1 MGKNIITKHM
11 KDLLQKHN
19 ITLYLTENEEKSIVC
34 ERWNH
39 KNKTKM
45 WKQFTVHGNTVYLDT
60 LPKIL
65 KQHNNTKHSS
75 IKMTP
80 VEASKKK
87 NESTVYFNL
96 YGDMEQLSSKPR
108 FKIGDKVRIS
118 KYKRKLFDKDTHLI
132 GLVDKIQS
140 TNPITYRL
148 EDLNKEED
156 LAAVRHKQSL
166 MKIYLKK
173 VKEMDE
179 DITLDD
185 LLQVICADTTNDN

>member
-1 MGKNIITKHM
+1 MLCAKYNIQSERTFETPCIITKNM

-19 ITLYLTENEEKSIVC
+19 VTLYSTENEEKSIIC
-34 ERWNH
+34 ERWNR
-39 KNKTKM
+39 KIKTKM
-45 WKQFTVHGNTVYLDT
+45 WKQFTVQGNTVYLDT

-65 KQHNNTKHSS
+65 KQYNNTKHSS

-96 YGDMEQLSSKPR
+96 YSDMEQLSSKPR

-118 KYKRKLFDKDTHLI
+118 KYKRKVFDKDTHLI
-132 GLVDKIQS
+132 GQVDKIQS

-148 EDLNKEED
+148 KDLNNEEI
-156 LAAVRHKQSL
+156 QGSF
-166 MKIYLKK
+166 Y
-173 VKEMDE
+173 EPE
-179 DITLDD
+179 
-185 LLQVICADTTNDN
+185 LL